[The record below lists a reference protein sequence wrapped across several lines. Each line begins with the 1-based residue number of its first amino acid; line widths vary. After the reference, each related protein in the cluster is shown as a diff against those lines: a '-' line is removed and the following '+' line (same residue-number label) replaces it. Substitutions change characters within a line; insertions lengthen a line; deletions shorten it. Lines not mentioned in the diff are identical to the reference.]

1 MVFQWDPDVPLVVD
15 DNIELPQLA
24 LVKNHTADCER
35 FSFWFRFLCIHFD
48 CAALVSGTQVYSTGN
63 FTCLEVVFVLK
74 RRLGYYLFH
83 TYIPTCLI
91 VIMSVSGRRTRRAKA
106 GVDSTAVVHVLQWVS
121 FWIKPEAA
129 PARVTLGV
137 TSLLTL
143 STQHAK
149 SQASLPPVS
158 YLKAVDAFMSVCT
171 IFVFMALMEYCL
183 VNIVLGDCC
192 IPKPSKKQKNPPLT
206 SKEFD
211 FPAQKVP
218 PRDPGRSPHPLHL
231 PFRSRTAASGRK
243 ALVPTRRGSARASS
257 STGRRFASPAAP

>member
-1 MVFQWDPDVPLVVD
+1 M
-15 DNIELPQLA
+15 
-24 LVKNHTADCER
+24 
-35 FSFWFRFLCIHFD
+35 
-48 CAALVSGTQVYSTGN
+48 
-63 FTCLEVVFVLK
+63 
-74 RRLGYYLFH
+74 
-83 TYIPTCLI
+83 
-91 VIMSVSGRRTRRAKA
+91 
-106 GVDSTAVVHVLQWVS
+106 S

-192 IPKPSKKQKNPPLT
+192 IPKPSKKQKNPPLA

-211 FPAQKVP
+211 FPAQKVLTAP
-218 PRDPGRSPHPLHL
+218 EPLVAHFYISHFVSELPRANGKR
-231 PFRSRTAASGRK
+231 
-243 ALVPTRRGSARASS
+243 
-257 STGRRFASPAAP
+257 